1 MFASC
6 FLCHPPAV
14 FTCSHP
20 CFLAASARCAN
31 YALVTPE
38 HIAHRWA
45 DHPRMLLSG
54 AEGVSYRGNRCN
66 KSSHARDVHEMYE
79 RSGSDPTSRS
89 NNRTHSGKNGTRS
102 GKGTIPFAL
111 EARASLTMS
120 RAQEPAVVETLWYA
134 MAGVQSAVT
143 RTPLLIFPF
152 LAQSMSYRPSFFFF
166 FWSPP
171 KVDHWWW
178 IRIDAFMPS
187 IFAFHRAHRWIALE
201 FCCFKDLRRYRQL
214 G

>member
-54 AEGVSYRGNRCN
+54 AEGVSFRGKQCHE
-66 KSSHARDVHEMYE
+66 SSHARDVHEMYE

-89 NNRTHSGKNGTRS
+89 NSRTHSGKNGTRS

-120 RAQEPAVVETLWYA
+120 RAQEPAVVE
-134 MAGVQSAVT
+134 
-143 RTPLLIFPF
+143 LLSHAHEDLVGKAIPGKMGGTAASHREV
-152 LAQSMSYRPSFFFF
+152 LAQAAAGQQWLLVLDDL
-166 FWSPP
+166 WSSE
-171 KVDHWWW
+171 HE
-178 IRIDAFMPS
+178 RMFNFIDPVSSPEARV
-187 IFAFHRAHRWIALE
+187 FATSRFAKLLVRL
-201 FCCFKDLRRYRQL
+201 
-214 G
+214 